1 MCAGLLCAM
10 HPRWQTQADCDA
22 FRVFYCHSLRC
33 QHVRL
38 WSRCRPCLKHLRCGL
53 ACEVKQTALDEIRVR
68 WAWLVTNQQPALA
81 CSSLWHRLPTLGQ
94 TKRELAL
101 RFASS
106 TYFIS
111 AGSIK
116 ESLIH
121 RGRLRFS
128 ILMMLVECC
137 CQFTEKKK
145 NPHLDHRCSCISGP
159 AKTNCFFSVCVSCS
173 AASSENGFGALSR
186 LPGQI
191 LRHDYVLGWNQ
202 ITGRCHTWSSEPSMT
217 LCVFLPPPSGLNCCF
232 GLCYFPPNLWP
243 CSAVLVLRK
252 YFSINLLILPSR
264 SLPFGFCPIS
274 TGWRRTNKHQ
284 ASLPVLWRLF
294 KRRLRWTRCD
304 STNIERSAAVLQSL
318 MRSNM
323 TRAVIIHQFFRCY
336 SVDKTGPTVRKL
348 TFIFVMNDDNTFA
361 LFLQWAKNPS
371 Q

>member
-145 NPHLDHRCSCISGP
+145 PL
-159 AKTNCFFSVCVSCS
+159 T
-173 AASSENGFGALSR
+173 
-186 LPGQI
+186 
-191 LRHDYVLGWNQ
+191 W
-202 ITGRCHTWSSEPSMT
+202 ITGVPASVGPPRQTVSF
-217 LCVFLPPPSGLNCCF
+217 LFVF
-232 GLCYFPPNLWP
+232 
-243 CSAVLVLRK
+243 
-252 YFSINLLILPSR
+252 
-264 SLPFGFCPIS
+264 
-274 TGWRRTNKHQ
+274 
-284 ASLPVLWRLF
+284 PVLPLHQRMGLELWAGCQV
-294 KRRLRWTRCD
+294 K
-304 STNIERSAAVLQSL
+304 SSV
-318 MRSNM
+318 M
-323 TRAVIIHQFFRCY
+323 TMY
-336 SVDKTGPTVRKL
+336 
-348 TFIFVMNDDNTFA
+348 
-361 LFLQWAKNPS
+361 
-371 Q
+371 

>member
-145 NPHLDHRCSCISGP
+145 NPSPGSQVFLHQWARQDKLFLFCLCFLFCRFIREWVWSFEPAARSNPPSWLCIRMKSDHREMSYL
-159 AKTNCFFSVCVSCS
+159 K
-173 AASSENGFGALSR
+173 
-186 LPGQI
+186 
-191 LRHDYVLGWNQ
+191 
-202 ITGRCHTWSSEPSMT
+202 
-217 LCVFLPPPSGLNCCF
+217 
-232 GLCYFPPNLWP
+232 
-243 CSAVLVLRK
+243 
-252 YFSINLLILPSR
+252 
-264 SLPFGFCPIS
+264 
-274 TGWRRTNKHQ
+274 
-284 ASLPVLWRLF
+284 
-294 KRRLRWTRCD
+294 
-304 STNIERSAAVLQSL
+304 
-318 MRSNM
+318 
-323 TRAVIIHQFFRCY
+323 
-336 SVDKTGPTVRKL
+336 
-348 TFIFVMNDDNTFA
+348 
-361 LFLQWAKNPS
+361 
-371 Q
+371 